1 MKKIFVA
8 GHKGLV
14 GSAIIKKLSKRNKI
28 LTVEKK
34 KLDLLNYEKTLN
46 YFKKHKF
53 DHVYLCAAKVGGIYA
68 NSKYP
73 ADFIYQ
79 NLQIQNNCIISAYK
93 TKVNKLLFLG
103 SSCVYPKKPKIP
115 IKERFLLSG
124 ELEKTNEAYAIS
136 KIAGIK
142 MCESFNVQYNTD
154 FRAVM
159 PTNLYGPNDNYDDLN
174 SHVLAALIKKIL
186 KAKQK
191 NKNRIVVWGNGNAKR
206 EFLHTYDLADA
217 CIKIM
222 SLSKK
227 NFLNIV
233 EKNNQFINIG
243 YGKEISIK
251 ELTKLICKITNFY
264 GTIEYDK
271 TKPNG
276 TYRKLIDSS
285 RIRKINWKPKISL
298 TEGIGLI
305 IKELNQSKMNI
316 K

>member
-14 GSAIIKKLSKRNKI
+14 GSAIIKKLSKKNKI

-142 MCESFNVQYNTD
+142 MCESFNIQYNTD

-233 EKNNQFINIG
+233 EKDNQFINIG

-251 ELTKLICKITNFY
+251 ELTKLICKITNFH
-264 GTIEYDK
+264 GTIVYDK

-285 RIRKINWKPKISL
+285 RMSKINWKPKISL
-298 TEGIGLI
+298 TEGIGLV
-305 IKELNQSKMNI
+305 IKELNQSKI
-316 K
+316 KY

>member
-142 MCESFNVQYNTD
+142 MCESFNIQYNTD

-233 EKNNQFINIG
+233 EKDNQFINIG

-251 ELTKLICKITNFY
+251 ELTKLICKITNFH
-264 GTIEYDK
+264 GTIVYDK

-285 RIRKINWKPKISL
+285 RMSKINWKPKISL
-298 TEGIGLI
+298 TEGIGLV
-305 IKELNQSKMNI
+305 IKGLNQSKI
-316 K
+316 KN

>member
-14 GSAIIKKLSKRNKI
+14 GSAIIKKLPKRNKI
-28 LTVEKK
+28 FTVEKK

-79 NLQIQNNCIISAYK
+79 NLQIQNNCIVSAYK
-93 TKVNKLLFLG
+93 TKVSKLLFLG

-124 ELEKTNEAYAIS
+124 DLEKTNEAYAVA

-142 MCESFNVQYNTD
+142 MCENFNIQYDTD

-191 NKNRIVVWGNGNAKR
+191 NKNKVVVWGNGRVKR

-222 SLSKK
+222 NLSKK
-227 NFLNIV
+227 NFFNIV
-233 EKNNQFINIG
+233 EKDNQFINIG

-251 ELTKLICKITNFY
+251 ELTNLICKIVNFN

-298 TEGIGLI
+298 TEGIELV
-305 IKELNQSKMNI
+305 IKDLNQSKINS

>member
-233 EKNNQFINIG
+233 EKDNQFINIG

-251 ELTKLICKITNFY
+251 ELTKLICKITNFH
-264 GTIEYDK
+264 GTIVYDK

-285 RIRKINWKPKISL
+285 RMSKINWKPKISL
-298 TEGIGLI
+298 TDGIGLV
-305 IKELNQSKMNI
+305 IKELNQSKI
-316 K
+316 ID

>member
-14 GSAIIKKLSKRNKI
+14 GSAIIKKLPKRNKI
-28 LTVEKK
+28 FTVEKK

-142 MCESFNVQYNTD
+142 MCESFNIQYNTD

-159 PTNLYGPNDNYDDLN
+159 PANLYGPNDNYDDLN
-174 SHVLAALIKKIL
+174 SHVLAALIKKII
-186 KAKQK
+186 KAKKK
-191 NKNRIVVWGNGNAKR
+191 NKNKIVVWGNGKAKR

-222 SLSKK
+222 GLSKK
-227 NFLNIV
+227 NYFNIV

-251 ELTKLICKITNFY
+251 ELTKLICKIANFH

-298 TEGIGLI
+298 TEGIELV
-305 IKELNQSKMNI
+305 IKDLNQSKINS

>member
-233 EKNNQFINIG
+233 EKDNQFINIG

-251 ELTKLICKITNFY
+251 ELTKLICKITNFH
-264 GTIEYDK
+264 GTIVYDK

-285 RIRKINWKPKISL
+285 RMSKINWKPKISL
-298 TEGIGLI
+298 TEGIGLV
-305 IKELNQSKMNI
+305 IKELNQSKI
-316 K
+316 KY

>member
-53 DHVYLCAAKVGGIYA
+53 DQVYLCAAKVGGIYA

-142 MCESFNVQYNTD
+142 MCESFNIQYNTD

-222 SLSKK
+222 RLSKK

-251 ELTKLICKITNFY
+251 ELTKLICKIINFH
-264 GTIEYDK
+264 GTIVYDK

-298 TEGIGLI
+298 TEGISLV
-305 IKELNQSKMNI
+305 IKELNQLKI
-316 K
+316 KY

>member
-53 DHVYLCAAKVGGIYA
+53 DNVYLCAAKVGGIYA

-115 IKERFLLSG
+115 IKEKFLLSG

-142 MCESFNVQYNTD
+142 MCESFNIQYNTD

-222 SLSKK
+222 RLSKK

-251 ELTKLICKITNFY
+251 ELTKLICKIINFH
-264 GTIEYDK
+264 GTIVYDK

-298 TEGIGLI
+298 TEGISLV
-305 IKELNQSKMNI
+305 IKELNQLKI
-316 K
+316 KY

>member
-14 GSAIIKKLSKRNKI
+14 GSAIIKKLPKRNKI
-28 LTVEKK
+28 FTVEKK
-34 KLDLLNYEKTLN
+34 KLDLLNYKKTLN

-53 DHVYLCAAKVGGIYA
+53 DYVYLCAAKVGGIYA

-79 NLQIQNNCIISAYK
+79 NLQIQNNCIVSAYK
-93 TKVNKLLFLG
+93 TKVSKLLFLG

-124 ELEKTNEAYAIS
+124 DLEKTNEAYAVA

-142 MCESFNVQYNTD
+142 MCENFNIQYNTD

-191 NKNRIVVWGNGNAKR
+191 NKNKVVVWGNGRVKR

-222 SLSKK
+222 NLSKK
-227 NFLNIV
+227 NFFDIV
-233 EKNNQFINIG
+233 EKDNQFINIG

-251 ELTKLICKITNFY
+251 ELTKLICKIVNFN

-298 TEGIGLI
+298 TEGIELV
-305 IKELNQSKMNI
+305 IKDLNQSKINS

>member
-142 MCESFNVQYNTD
+142 MCESFNIQYNTD

-233 EKNNQFINIG
+233 EKDNQFINIG

-251 ELTKLICKITNFY
+251 ELTKLICKIINFH
-264 GTIEYDK
+264 GTIKYDK

-298 TEGIGLI
+298 TEGISFV
-305 IKELNQSKMNI
+305 IKELNQSKI
-316 K
+316 DSK

>member
-14 GSAIIKKLSKRNKI
+14 GSAIIKKISKKNKI
-28 LTVEKK
+28 FTVEKK
-34 KLDLLNYEKTLN
+34 NLDLLNYEKTLN

-53 DHVYLCAAKVGGIYA
+53 DHIYLCAAKVGGIYA

-79 NLQIQNNCIISAYK
+79 NLQIQNNCIVSAYK
-93 TKVNKLLFLG
+93 TRVSKLLFLG
-103 SSCVYPKKPKIP
+103 STCVYPKKPKIP

-124 ELEKTNEAYAIS
+124 ELEKTNEAYAVS

-142 MCESFNVQYNTD
+142 MCESFNIQYNTD

-159 PTNLYGPNDNYDDLN
+159 PTNLYGPHDNYDDLN

-191 NKNRIVVWGNGNAKR
+191 NKNRIVVWGNGKAKR

-222 SLSKK
+222 NLSKK
-227 NFLNIV
+227 NFFNIV
-233 EKNNQFINIG
+233 EKGNQFINIG

-251 ELTKLICKITNFY
+251 ELAKLICRITNFQ
-264 GTIEYDK
+264 GKIKYDK

-285 RIRKINWKPKISL
+285 KIRKINWKPKISL
-298 TEGIGLI
+298 AEGISLV
-305 IKELNQSKMNI
+305 IKDLNQSKI
-316 K
+316 ISK

>member
-14 GSAIIKKLSKRNKI
+14 GSAIIKKLSKKNI
-28 LTVEKK
+28 IFTIEKK
-34 KLDLLNYEKTLN
+34 KLDLLNYEKTLS
-46 YFKKHKF
+46 YFQKHKF

-68 NSKYP
+68 NLNHP

-103 SSCVYPKKPKIP
+103 SSCVYPKKSKIP
-115 IKERFLLSG
+115 IKEKFLLSG
-124 ELEKTNEAYAIS
+124 DLEKTNEAYAVS

-142 MCESFNVQYNTD
+142 MCESFNIQYNTD

-159 PTNLYGPNDNYDDLN
+159 PTNLYGSNDNYDDLN

-186 KAKQK
+186 KAKQQ

-206 EFLHTYDLADA
+206 EFLHAYDLADA

-227 NFLNIV
+227 KFLNLV
-233 EKNNQFINIG
+233 EKDSQFINIG

-251 ELTKLICKITNFY
+251 ELTKLICKITNFH
-264 GTIEYDK
+264 GTIVYDK

-285 RIRKINWKPKISL
+285 RMSKINWKPKISL
-298 TEGIGLI
+298 TEGIGLV
-305 IKELNQSKMNI
+305 IKELNQSKI
-316 K
+316 KY